1 MKRYA
6 LILALALPFLS
17 PALYAEAYAVAGTAD
32 TAPPAAVEGPS
43 VSLAVD
49 TKTPAPIQRIADG
62 LHVLDNGTASTFY
75 DANNGV
81 WLAGP
86 ITTLYKQYYIS
97 LDLGGAQPMVAGS
110 KAEFIGGL
118 RLHMGELALDKIP
131 WLAAYFPPSS
141 TLRNGLLKYT
151 AAGAFF
157 SRDWTAGLNRYGPYA
172 GIEYRFH

>member
-1 MKRYA
+1 MNRYA
-6 LILALALPFLS
+6 IYLTLALGLLS
-17 PALYAEAYAVAGTAD
+17 PALHADEAVAGTAD
-32 TAPPAAVEGPS
+32 TPPPAAVGGPT

-49 TKTPAPIQRIADG
+49 TNTPSAVQRIADG

-81 WLAGP
+81 WLAGA
-86 ITTLYKQYYIS
+86 ITTPYKKYYIS
-97 LDLGGAQPMVAGS
+97 VDLGAAQPMVAGS

-118 RLHMGELALDKIP
+118 RLHVGELALDKIP
-131 WLAAYFPPSS
+131 GLADYFPPSS

-157 SRDWTAGLNRYGPYA
+157 SRDWTEHLNRYGPYA
-172 GIEYRFH
+172 GLELHFH